1 MKETREIVKDIVL
14 EAGEY
19 VRGEIGR
26 HWSIDFKGEIDL
38 VTDVDR
44 KSEEMITRVLQEA
57 FPGDELLAEESGSR
71 KTKRSSRRWLI
82 DPLDGTTNFAH
93 GYPFLSIT
101 VALESENEIVF
112 GVVYDPIRDEYFEAE
127 KKSGA
132 TLNGKPIRVSNIGE
146 LNKFLFATGFPY
158 DIKEHP
164 EGHLERLGRV
174 LMAGQGI
181 RRDGSA
187 ALDLCYVA
195 CGRVDAFYER
205 NLAPWDT
212 AAGIL
217 LVEEAGGKV
226 TTFRGESY
234 SIYDREIAATNG
246 RIHEEVIHIL
256 NDEGVRP

>member
-1 MKETREIVKDIVL
+1 MKETRKIVRNIVL
-14 EAGEY
+14 EAGKY
-19 VRGEIGR
+19 VRSEMGKETT
-26 HWSIDFKGEIDL
+26 IDFKGEIDL

-44 KSEEMITRVLQEA
+44 KSEEMISRVLQEA
-57 FPGDELLAEESGSR
+57 FPGDDLLAEETGARNAR
-71 KTKRSSRRWLI
+71 KSSRRWLI

-93 GYPFLSIT
+93 GYPFLAIT

-112 GVVYDPIRDEYFEAE
+112 GVVYDPIREEYFEAE
-127 KKSGA
+127 KGAGA
-132 TLNGKPIRVSNIGE
+132 TLNGKPIHVSNVGE
-146 LNKFLFATGFPY
+146 LNKCLFATGFPY

-164 EGHLERLGRV
+164 EGHIERLGRV

-195 CGRVDAFYER
+195 SGRIDAFYEM

-212 AAGIL
+212 AAGTL

-226 TTFRGESY
+226 TTFRGEPY
-234 SIYDREIAATNG
+234 SVYEREIAATNG
-246 RIHEEVIHIL
+246 RIHDEVVDIL
-256 NDEGVRP
+256 NS